1 MTNFLAAFAALTLI
15 ASPALAEERTVL
27 VDHTDL
33 DLKTDAGRNALN
45 RRLAAAT
52 EQVCGS
58 YSSVAADELDR
69 VKSCRAEAQRDI
81 ARQLA
86 ALWGTRQVARR

>member
-1 MTNFLAAFAALTLI
+1 MTKFIAAFAAATLI
-15 ASPALAEERTVL
+15 ATPALAEERTVF
-27 VDHTDL
+27 VSHTDL

-58 YSSVAADELDR
+58 YSNVAADELDT
-69 VKSCRAEAQRDI
+69 VKSCRAKVQRDV
-81 ARQLA
+81 ARQL
-86 ALWGTRQVARR
+86 QVQFARR